1 MVGVFG
7 KRAHFYAPP
16 SPAIGRFGSA
26 IVLRVHS
33 GFEWAS
39 PALTSASVS
48 AVAFCRQ
55 AAWRQ
60 GAIVVGRV
68 LRLNLLFEPSTY
80 QLWMLR
86 QVLDFKFVREFGIP
100 ASYAHSMNCRRCLCV
115 KTCSFRIIGWIILN
129 LIADCPCRNA
139 TTGANILNV

>member
-1 MVGVFG
+1 MFDDQVRQANLVEPQTTVVGVFG
-7 KRAHFYAPP
+7 KRADFYAPP
-16 SPAIGRFGSA
+16 SPAIGRFESA

-39 PALTSASVS
+39 PALTSASAS

-100 ASYAHSMNCRRCLCV
+100 ASYAHSMNCRRCLWYNRLDY
-115 KTCSFRIIGWIILN
+115 SQF
-129 LIADCPCRNA
+129 DC
-139 TTGANILNV
+139 